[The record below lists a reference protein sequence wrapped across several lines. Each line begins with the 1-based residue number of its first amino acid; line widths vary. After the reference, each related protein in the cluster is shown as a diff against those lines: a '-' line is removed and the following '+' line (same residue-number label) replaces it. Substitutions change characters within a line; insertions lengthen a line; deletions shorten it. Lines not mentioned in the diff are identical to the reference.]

1 MSIFWWFPWPVL
13 GESPGCLGNLAEV
26 FGVWVGRR
34 KETFEF
40 SKWVADQLADA
51 KIGQLSEFLKP
62 EKFGLWLIRIY
73 LRFES

>member
-1 MSIFWWFPWPVL
+1 MCGLEGGKRHLNFQ
-13 GESPGCLGNLAEV
+13 N
-26 FGVWVGRR
+26 
-34 KETFEF
+34 
-40 SKWVADQLADA
+40 DQLADA